1 MSNTRASLRELA
13 VRSLERRPAL
23 RRLARPLR
31 FGLVGVSGVVVNTA
45 LLWLLVHWA
54 RLGLVPAS
62 ALATEAAI
70 LNNFLLNDCWT
81 FAAAGRH
88 EPRWRRLLRF
98 NGVALGGM
106 LITVVVL
113 SAVVALLPVGLVLAN
128 LVAVGAATAW
138 NYIANSR
145 WTWAAPR

>member
-1 MSNTRASLRELA
+1 MSSLRTSLRALA
-13 VRSLERRPAL
+13 GRTLERRPIL
-23 RRLARPLR
+23 RRLIRPLR
-31 FGLVGVSGVVVNTA
+31 FGLVGLSGVVVNTA
-45 LLWLLVHWA
+45 VLWLLVHWA
-54 RLGLVPAS
+54 RLGLIPAS
-62 ALATEAAI
+62 VVATEAAI

-81 FAAAGRH
+81 FATASRH

-138 NYIANSR
+138 NYVANSR
-145 WTWAAPR
+145 WTWAGPR